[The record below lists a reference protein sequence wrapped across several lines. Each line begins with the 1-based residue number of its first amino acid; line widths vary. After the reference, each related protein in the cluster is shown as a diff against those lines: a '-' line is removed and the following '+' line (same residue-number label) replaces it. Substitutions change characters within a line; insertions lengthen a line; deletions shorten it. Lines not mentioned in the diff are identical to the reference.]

1 MIFYKL
7 LRKYK
12 TFCSHSILQKKT
24 DDNLG
29 KAYEKYIRFLVGLHE
44 KNHKKRGQ
52 KCRGTRINKGYFDK
66 IPIRT
71 DGIRH
76 FRKRKRKYLTGV
88 PLNMGRRKGR
98 NTTSCAR
105 STSLEKSQKNF
116 KKGLKSQ
123 KIIPI

>member
-1 MIFYKL
+1 MIYDILWL

-52 KCRGTRINKGYFDK
+52 KCGEIRINKGYFDK
-66 IPIRT
+66 ILIRT
-71 DGIRH
+71 AGIGPVQE
-76 FRKRKRKYLTGV
+76 RKRKYLTGV
-88 PLNMGRRKGR
+88 P
-98 NTTSCAR
+98 
-105 STSLEKSQKNF
+105 
-116 KKGLKSQ
+116 
-123 KIIPI
+123 